1 MSGACEVLPPQGN
14 APAPLVSPVTDSSA
28 NESSVDTRAE
38 ANTISRGKWDRLRF
52 WRKKQTVSDATE
64 VLPMTTD
71 APKEPAEPPT
81 GIKRKWLQLKEWHK
95 NVWPGASIPKV
106 AAIFALGL
114 ILWWLVPEGLGHDTW
129 QVFVLFVCT
138 IVAAVAEP
146 LPLAGVCL
154 VSLGVCA
161 VTGVLTTKEMLSGF
175 ANSSVWLVMFAF
187 FFSSGFAATGLGKR
201 MCFMVLK
208 YVGSTTL
215 GLGYGICLCEL
226 VLSLAIP
233 SCTARAAGVLL
244 PILHPLMKEAFQSD
258 PELGTQGRIGTY
270 IVLVEISAD
279 AVAAAFWLTGGAW
292 NAMMVQF
299 MNDVGVNLSWVGW
312 AYSQAPAGLIQL
324 ACIPLTVYFLY
335 PPEVKKTPEAPKLAT
350 EKLEEMGPMGP
361 RELTML
367 VVFIGMVLLWI
378 LSSIVK
384 TIFPFTSTG
393 VAAMGVGVLLLCG
406 IIDVKKHIITDKG
419 AFNLLLWF
427 SVLLMLASE
436 LKNKGFWVWLAD
448 LIDLS
453 SLPPYAC
460 LLVVCLI
467 FYVTQYVFAS
477 ITAHV
482 SALYPALLQ
491 VALAAGVPPQV
502 ACRALALCTWSG
514 HLTPYTS
521 AANPAY
527 FGMGYVTNKQ
537 WWITG
542 IAVLCVN
549 FVLLISVSFG
559 YWWLLGYW
567 EH

>member
-1 MSGACEVLPPQGN
+1 
-14 APAPLVSPVTDSSA
+14 
-28 NESSVDTRAE
+28 
-38 ANTISRGKWDRLRF
+38 
-52 WRKKQTVSDATE
+52 
-64 VLPMTTD
+64 
-71 APKEPAEPPT
+71 
-81 GIKRKWLQLKEWHK
+81 
-95 NVWPGASIPKV
+95 
-106 AAIFALGL
+106 
-114 ILWWLVPEGLGHDTW
+114 
-129 QVFVLFVCT
+129 
-138 IVAAVAEP
+138 
-146 LPLAGVCL
+146 
-154 VSLGVCA
+154 
-161 VTGVLTTKEMLSGF
+161 
-175 ANSSVWLVMFAF
+175 
-187 FFSSGFAATGLGKR
+187 
-201 MCFMVLK
+201 
-208 YVGSTTL
+208 
-215 GLGYGICLCEL
+215 
-226 VLSLAIP
+226 
-233 SCTARAAGVLL
+233 
-244 PILHPLMKEAFQSD
+244 
-258 PELGTQGRIGTY
+258 
-270 IVLVEISAD
+270 
-279 AVAAAFWLTGGAW
+279 
-292 NAMMVQF
+292 F

-350 EKLEEMGPMGP
+350 KKLEEMGPMGP

-384 TIFPFTSTG
+384 NIFPFTSTG

-537 WWITG
+537 WWVTG

-567 EH
+567 KH